1 MATSNKGSYHLFKN
15 DKITQ
20 KYHWVLKASN
30 GEIIL
35 KSENY
40 FNRDDALNGI
50 HSCQTNSPDDENYDR
65 LIAKDKSPY
74 FNLKA
79 QNNKIIGTSE
89 MYSSPQKRDEGIES
103 VKKHGPTKS
112 IVDETGTANSTGET
126 VTSSR
131 PERSNEGRYA

>member
-1 MATSNKGSYHLFKN
+1 MTTTNKGSYHLYKN

-30 GEIIL
+30 GETIL

-40 FNRDDALNGI
+40 VNRDDALNGI
-50 HSCQTNSPDDENYDR
+50 HSCQENSPFDKNYAR
-65 LIAKDKSPY
+65 LIAKDNSPY

-79 QNNKIIGTSE
+79 KNNKIIGTSE
-89 MYSSPQKRDEGIES
+89 MYSSTQNRDKGIES
-103 VKKHGPTKS
+103 VKKFGPTKV

-126 VTSSR
+126 VISSR